1 MRILLFLLGSLVATA
16 DPSAQGTLTRPPELV
31 EFVPAEYPPEAEAAG
46 IQGSVVLSIV
56 IGEDG
61 AVREARVVDPGPDP
75 SFAPAALHAVVQF
88 RFRPAEIDGKPA
100 AVEISY
106 RYDFVLTSRPPA
118 PALEE
123 APIALE
129 GRVVERGTRSPV
141 AGATVQAGSATAET
155 GTDGRFVLRG
165 VSPGEVQVRVVS
177 TEHVSLTVK
186 EKIEPGKVRVVEY
199 RLSRQHYDPY
209 EAVVRGERSRSE
221 VTVRTL
227 TTEEVRTIPGTQGD
241 TLKVLQSLPGVA
253 RSPFGIG
260 LLVVR
265 GSEPNQT
272 IVYVD
277 GVPIPLLFHFGGIT
291 SVINGDVVDSV
302 DFYPGNYAN
311 RYGRA
316 LGGTV
321 ELRTRE
327 PKRELHGAAQVD
339 LFDGRV
345 EVEGPVGKGSM
356 YAAVRR
362 SWIDAVLAVA
372 LPRINPTAANDLRVA
387 PRYYDWQTKLSYP
400 VLGGQ
405 GTVFAYG
412 SDDKLEFVRPSDRP
426 GRPSFYLSTSF
437 WRAGVSHRAPLGPAT
452 NELTVAAGKNS
463 FDVLNGGNFGLLT
476 DVTNLTLRD
485 RLSYR
490 ASPALTLETGVDALA
505 NRVSYSV
512 YAPPTQAPGQVNDT
526 FSGSPTTVG
535 DTGASWWLSPAA
547 WVEADWRPI
556 QRLRLV
562 TGLRLDAE
570 ERFGVTSLWVDP
582 RASAFVE
589 ARPGTTVVAG
599 AGLFGSAPQP
609 QETNEVFGNPDLAA
623 ERALHLSLGVRQDLP
638 WSSRLEVTGFYKEL
652 RDLVVPTRS
661 LDPGGRSLRY
671 SNAGLGQ
678 NVGLELLARREL
690 AQGLFGWL
698 SWTWSRSLRR
708 DDPTDPN
715 FPHWR
720 VFQLDQTHV
729 VALVLSYRLPR
740 EWIVGTRV
748 RLVTGNPYTPAVG
761 AILNSDTGR
770 YQCIPGSPLS
780 RRLPPF
786 FQADARVDKR
796 WVFEKWMFSTYLDV
810 QNLTNH
816 ENAEFR
822 FRNFDCSQT
831 ATIPSI
837 PFFPSLGLRA
847 EW

>member
-1 MRILLFLLGSLVATA
+1 MRILLYLLGSVLASA
-16 DPSAQGTLTRPPELV
+16 DAPAAGTLTRPPELL

-56 IGEDG
+56 IGEEG
-61 AVREARVVDPGPDP
+61 EVREARIVEPGAHPG
-75 SFAPAALHAVVQF
+75 FGPAALHAVSQF

-100 AVEISY
+100 AVEITY
-106 RYDFVLTSRPPA
+106 RYDFVLKKPEPPPA
-118 PALEE
+118 PVE

-141 AGATVQAGSATAET
+141 AGATVQAGEATAET
-155 GTDGRFVLRG
+155 GADGRFALRG
-165 VSPGEVQVRVVS
+165 VPPGQAEIRVAS
-177 TEHVSLTVK
+177 TEHAPLTVK
-186 EKIEPGKVRVVEY
+186 ETIEPGKVRVVEY

-227 TTEEVRTIPGTQGD
+227 STEEVRTIPGTQGD
-241 TLKVLQSLPGVA
+241 TLKVIQTLPGVA

-265 GSEPNQT
+265 GSEPAET

-277 GVPIPLLFHFGGIT
+277 GVPIPQLFHFGGIT
-291 SVINGDVVDSV
+291 SVVNADVVDTV
-302 DFYPGNYAN
+302 DFFPGNFAN

-372 LPRINPTAANDLRVA
+372 LPKINPSAANDLRVA

-405 GTVFAYG
+405 GTVFAFG
-412 SDDKLEFVRPSDRP
+412 SDDKLEFIRDTDRA
-426 GRPSFYLSTSF
+426 GRPSFYLSTVF
-437 WRAGVSHRAPLGPAT
+437 WRVGVSHRAPLGPAT
-452 NELTVAAGKNS
+452 NELVVAAGRNS
-463 FDVLNGGNFGLLT
+463 VDVLTGSTFGLLT
-476 DVTNLTLRD
+476 ETTSFTLRD
-485 RLSYR
+485 RLTYR
-490 ASPALTLETGVDALA
+490 ISPTLTVETGLDALA
-505 NRVSYSV
+505 NRLSYSV
-512 YAPPTQAPGQVNDT
+512 YAPPTEAPGQVTDQ
-526 FSGSPTTVG
+526 FSSDPSTVG
-535 DTGASWWLSPAA
+535 ETGASWWLSPAG
-547 WVEADWRPI
+547 WVEADWTPVR
-556 QRLRLV
+556 RLRLV
-562 TGLRLDAE
+562 TGLRADAE
-570 ERFGVTSLWVDP
+570 ERFGITKTWLDP
-582 RASAFVE
+582 RAAAFFE
-589 ARPGTTVVAG
+589 AAPRTTLYAA

-609 QETNEVFGNPDLAA
+609 QQTSKTFGNPDLDA
-623 ERALHLSLGVRQDLP
+623 ERGLHLSLGVRQALP

-652 RDLVVPTRS
+652 WDLVVPTRA
-661 LDPGGRSLRY
+661 LDAEGRGLRY
-671 SNAGLGQ
+671 SNKGRGE
-678 NVGLELLARREL
+678 NIGLELLAKREL
-690 AQGLFGWL
+690 AQGLFGWI

-708 DDPTDPN
+708 DDPTDANYPR
-715 FPHWR
+715 WR
-720 VFQLDQTHV
+720 LFQFDQTHIL
-729 VALVLSYRLPR
+729 AFILSYRLPR
-740 EWIVGTRV
+740 EWIVGTRIRAV
-748 RLVTGNPYTPAVG
+748 SGNPTTPAIG
-761 AILNSDTGR
+761 AVLNSDTGR
-770 YQCIPGSPLS
+770 FQCIPGAPLS
-780 RRLPPF
+780 QRLPGF

-796 WVFEKWMFSTYLDV
+796 WVFERWMFTAYLDV
-810 QNLTNH
+810 QNVTNR

-822 FRNFDCSQT
+822 FRNFDCSQV
-831 ATIPSI
+831 AVIPSI